1 SLDAVEAVIRHMEDD
16 SLFNAGKGSVFSF
29 DGKHELDASIMNG
42 KDLSCGAVGGVSKI
56 KNPISA
62 ARAVMERSEHVL
74 LAGRGAEQFAKHNN
88 LDTVDPSYFYT
99 KSRYDALQKLKKNKL
114 QPEKRGTVGCVAL
127 DMHGNLAAGTSTGGM
142 TGKRFQRIGDS
153 PVIGAGT
160 YADNNSCAVSCT
172 GHGEFFIRYA
182 VAKDLA
188 CLVEYR
194 ELSLEKAASTVIFDK
209 LKKAGGEGGLIAIDK
224 DGNISMCF
232 NTPGMFRGYCLPD
245 KKETFIF
252 K

>member
-1 SLDAVEAVIRHMEDD
+1 MRSKTHFFLGLSACCLCILMVSANLRDDTRPGFALVIHGGAGVMHPGAFSPEKEASYHTSLRSALSIGESILKKGGSSLDAVEAVIRHMEDD

-42 KDLSCGAVGGVSKI
+42 KDLSCGAVAGVSKI

-142 TGKRFQRIGDS
+142 TGKRFQRICNFNRQR
-153 PVIGAGT
+153 T
-160 YADNNSCAVSCT
+160 N
-172 GHGEFFIRYA
+172 
-182 VAKDLA
+182 
-188 CLVEYR
+188 
-194 ELSLEKAASTVIFDK
+194 LEK
-209 LKKAGGEGGLIAIDK
+209 
-224 DGNISMCF
+224 
-232 NTPGMFRGYCLPD
+232 
-245 KKETFIF
+245 
-252 K
+252 